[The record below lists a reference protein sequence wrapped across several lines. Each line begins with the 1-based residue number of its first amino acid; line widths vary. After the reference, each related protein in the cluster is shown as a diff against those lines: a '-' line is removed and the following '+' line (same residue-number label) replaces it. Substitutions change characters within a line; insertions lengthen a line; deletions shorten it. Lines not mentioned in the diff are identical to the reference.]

1 MLLDIGFNRV
11 PYFCFGSKPQKQPCA
26 FHSLKAGYFHFQ
38 SIYNQILRLC
48 TFTLSFKL
56 IIKQGSILGL
66 NLETKLRIK
75 FCCFS
80 PGISSSFLFHR
91 PSFPL
96 PMIVWP
102 PTLYPCLIPFSYLFP
117 RVITL
122 FGSSSIDRKRFS
134 FFTSCLATW
143 LSSTYTAYRRRPT
156 AGFFSST
163 NPRCQCDQC
172 SRYVPKMK
180 QNQWGQNRSRECFL
194 SSIFAFLIYY
204 RVPLF

>member
-1 MLLDIGFNRV
+1 
-11 PYFCFGSKPQKQPCA
+11 
-26 FHSLKAGYFHFQ
+26 
-38 SIYNQILRLC
+38 
-48 TFTLSFKL
+48 
-56 IIKQGSILGL
+56 
-66 NLETKLRIK
+66 
-75 FCCFS
+75 
-80 PGISSSFLFHR
+80 
-91 PSFPL
+91 
-96 PMIVWP
+96 MIVWP